1 MAVSRQ
7 RNPNRSKSKSVQSD
21 ADGQEERFLKALDD
35 YGDTMFRHATL
46 RIADRERAIDLVHD
60 TYAKVWTYI
69 RGGYTVKNFRPFLY
83 KVLNNLIV
91 DEYRQQEELS
101 LDAILADKEKNE
113 GVFEELRD
121 NSVQKLLNSL
131 DGKRAM
137 AVVSELPDI
146 YREVIIFRFVDGLK
160 PAEISDLIE
169 ETKNTVSVR
178 IHRGL
183 KLLRKIIAEQIDI
196 QEMKRQKQK
205 KVNPS
210 P

>member
-1 MAVSRQ
+1 MG
-7 RNPNRSKSKSVQSD
+7 RSGAGSAKQGS
-21 ADGQEERFLKALDD
+21 QEELFLKALDD

-46 RIADRERAIDLVHD
+46 RISDREKAIDLVHD

-69 RGGYTVKNFRPFLY
+69 RDGYTVKNFRPFLY
-83 KVLNNLIV
+83 KVLHNLIV
-91 DEYRQQEELS
+91 DEYRRQEELS
-101 LDAILADKEKNE
+101 LDAILADKEKDE
-113 GVFEELRD
+113 GMFEELRD
-121 NSVQKLLNSL
+121 GSAQTLLNVL
-131 DGKRAM
+131 DGEKAM

-146 YREVIIFRFVDGLK
+146 YREVLIFRFVDGLK

-183 KLLRKIIAEQIDI
+183 KLLKKIIDEKIDI
-196 QEMKRQKQK
+196 QQVKRQQK
-205 KVNPS
+205 EEVSENSS